1 MSFSRLLD
9 EQGMVIE
16 GDNEEGEMFIKGSA
30 MMLGY
35 LDNPEATADMIDQDG
50 WLRTGDIGY
59 RHQGK
64 FYVVD
69 RKKVCH
75 HIFDYFV
82 SWV

>member
-1 MSFSRLLD
+1 
-9 EQGMVIE
+9 
-16 GDNEEGEMFIKGSA
+16 MFIKGSA

-75 HIFDYFV
+75 NIFATLSRYR
-82 SWV
+82 